1 VEVTPDV
8 ATQLREE
15 QSRVA
20 ASLRDQI
27 ASLTSK
33 METLLNQTSE
43 ATVPVQ
49 STIRRT
55 TAPTST
61 SRTSTQSTPAPNVSL
76 RTDQHKAD
84 RDLVY
89 EDSLDVLETSEPAW
103 KELRDY
109 RRYRLSRKSH
119 ELSGIRHDV
128 LAGHFKTTA
137 CCCQGGPFNGNG
149 EGDEIKTG
157 SVFIFLRNWQ
167 KRQQLPTSPKG
178 MSTTWLRSWLEEM

>member
-1 VEVTPDV
+1 VKVTLDV

-15 QSRVA
+15 QNRVA

-33 METLLNQTSE
+33 METLLNQKSE

-55 TAPTST
+55 TAPAST
-61 SRTSTQSTPAPNVSL
+61 SRTSIQSTPAPNVSL

-89 EDSLDVLETSEPAW
+89 EDSLDVL
-103 KELRDY
+103 
-109 RRYRLSRKSH
+109 
-119 ELSGIRHDV
+119 
-128 LAGHFKTTA
+128 
-137 CCCQGGPFNGNG
+137 
-149 EGDEIKTG
+149 
-157 SVFIFLRNWQ
+157 
-167 KRQQLPTSPKG
+167 
-178 MSTTWLRSWLEEM
+178 